1 MPKKKLLVLHPK
13 EWAYSDYGKQSRF
26 DISHVSIGGT
36 IPKKRNGT
44 PTFDGYADMATTKGI
59 MDLREAVRRI
69 QPDAFLYWMHG
80 NFLPSLLIQLSRLA
94 PKMKFV
100 NWFGNHRFKVPGN
113 VTRYKQTLDML
124 LINSKDPKQLSMYRK
139 HVPHVFCLYDGFSPL
154 ESPLVESEPKYDVF
168 FGGNSYLGGVQ
179 KNHKLNF
186 PGGKIRY
193 DLIVGCNKRFK
204 LLVTTGYPKFWPF
217 KTEEE
222 IFHPLYAA
230 KIREAKISLNVNHFP
245 SLKQAYTRRTIRSL
259 FARRCHITLYI
270 PGMEV
275 DFENH
280 KDLVWFHTIDE
291 AFDLIRYY
299 LDHDN
304 KREEIAWAGW
314 NKAINHYTFE
324 HRLNEFSKQLRS
336 IGV

>member
-1 MPKKKLLVLHPK
+1 MVSGKRMPKKKLLVLHPK
-13 EWAYSDYGKQSRF
+13 EWAYSDYGKQSRL
-26 DISHVSIGGT
+26 DISHVSIGGK
-36 IPKKRNGT
+36 IPMKRNGT

-59 MDLREAVRRI
+59 MDLREAVRSI

-80 NFLPSLLIQLSRLA
+80 NFLPSLLIQLSRIA

-113 VTRYKQTLDML
+113 VIRYKQTLDML
-124 LINSKDPKQLSMYRK
+124 LINSKDPKQLAMYKK

-179 KNHKLNF
+179 KNHKLDF

-204 LLVTTGYPKFWPF
+204 TLVTTGYPKFWPF

-245 SLKQAYTRRTIRSL
+245 
-259 FARRCHITLYI
+259 
-270 PGMEV
+270 
-275 DFENH
+275 
-280 KDLVWFHTIDE
+280 
-291 AFDLIRYY
+291 
-299 LDHDN
+299 
-304 KREEIAWAGW
+304 
-314 NKAINHYTFE
+314 
-324 HRLNEFSKQLRS
+324 
-336 IGV
+336 